1 MINLEQINSLMGK
14 LEFSQNC
21 CAILISLAFP
31 PPLISCERD
40 AVKSFKCKCHFSTGK
55 QMEKLDLESKW
66 IKVFPI
72 HIHNGEKWLKTTG
85 ALLTMDWRWS
95 CIPFSLEMKRL
106 RKIWLLSFH
115 SREVAAPENWR
126 EPKFFSFNQTGFPPP
141 PTTGSIL
148 AEEKPS
154 LGCEQSWQ
162 KQSLFSSDPF
172 LIPRESCE
180 ARLPLKR
187 VRVSCSVDE

>member
-14 LEFSQNC
+14 LEFSQNFW
-21 CAILISLAFP
+21 AILISLAFP

-55 QMEKLDLESKW
+55 QMEKLDLESKL

-72 HIHNGEKWLKTTG
+72 HIHNGEKWLEHCWQWIEG
-85 ALLTMDWRWS
+85 DLVFLSHWRWNVWGKS
-95 CIPFSLEMKRL
+95 DFWASIQEKWFE
-106 RKIWLLSFH
+106 
-115 SREVAAPENWR
+115 AAPENWR
-126 EPKFFSFNQTGFPPP
+126 EPKFFSFNQTGFPHLRP
-141 PTTGSIL
+141 TGSIL

-154 LGCEQSWQ
+154 FGCEQSWQ